1 MTQRWYQR
9 NKWRNES
16 KNSITGRYAT
26 KYNLFAHTRYAYKKA
41 LEWSKRREEFVKRAG
56 FTPMARLAVSDKK
69 REDKDFEVFLKVIL
83 EESMDDRIYVKK
95 AVNWTPRQIGK
106 KP

>member
-1 MTQRWYQR
+1 
-9 NKWRNES
+9 
-16 KNSITGRYAT
+16 
-26 KYNLFAHTRYAYKKA
+26 
-41 LEWSKRREEFVKRAG
+41 
-56 FTPMARLAVSDKK
+56 MARLAVSDKK

>member
-41 LEWSKRREEFVKRAG
+41 LSGVSEEKN
-56 FTPMARLAVSDKK
+56 LLKEQVSHRWLD
-69 REDKDFEVFLKVIL
+69 
-83 EESMDDRIYVKK
+83 
-95 AVNWTPRQIGK
+95 
-106 KP
+106 